1 MNNFYSIER
10 NIQIVLYLLKASGIR
25 KVIASPGITNIGVV
39 ASMQQDPFF
48 EIYSCIDERSAA
60 YMACGLAEESGEAVV
75 LSCTGATASREY
87 MPGLTE
93 AYYRKLPIIA
103 LTSSQVSSRIGHL
116 FPQVTDR
123 QNPPS
128 DVALHSFLLQTVKDA
143 NDEWDCTI
151 KMNKA
156 LSLLRRHGGGPV
168 HINLETTYSHD
179 FSCKTLPK
187 ARKIEH
193 ITSEGTFPELPSG
206 RIGIFMASH
215 KKWSEKEVEAIDNF
229 CAQNNAVV
237 FCDQTSNYKGKYRAL
252 LSLVGTQEGN
262 RTYLEK
268 LAPDLLI
275 HIGGI
280 SGDYASYNFCR
291 KARTVW
297 RVNEDGVV
305 RDLFHKL
312 SYVFEM
318 PEMYFF
324 NHYIK
329 KEDKTQY
336 TNEYWNACKEAY
348 DTIYSKIP
356 ETLPF
361 SNIWIAKNIA
371 SQLPEGSVLHLGIL
385 NSLRTWNFFEIPK
398 SVREYSNVGG
408 FGIDGNASTLVGAS
422 LTNKEKLFFGVFGD
436 LSMFYD
442 VNVLGNRNIGNN
454 IRLLI
459 INNGRGAEFRM
470 YNNPGAAFG
479 ETADNY
485 IAAAGHNGNQST
497 SLLKHIAGDLDY
509 KYISASNKE
518 EFLSHY
524 KEFICPEI
532 TQSIIFEVFTNY
544 KDESDALYIINHLV
558 EPTITESIKKT
569 TKAIVKGV
577 IGEDAAKSIKGFIKK

>member
-1 MNNFYSIER
+1 MNNFYTKER
-10 NIQIVLYLLKASGIR
+10 NIQIVLYLLKANGIR
-25 KVIASPGITNIGVV
+25 KIIASPGVTNIGVV

-156 LSLLRRHGGGPV
+156 VSLLLKHGGGPV

-187 ARKIEH
+187 ARKIEYVA
-193 ITSEGTFPELPSG
+193 TEGIFPELPSG
-206 RIGIFMASH
+206 RIGIFIASH
-215 KKWSEKEVEAIDNF
+215 KQWSEKEVEAIDNF
-229 CAQNNAVV
+229 CAQNNAVA
-237 FCDQTSNYKGKYRAL
+237 FCDHTSNYKGKYRVL

-262 RTYLEK
+262 RIYLEK

-275 HIGGI
+275 HIGEI
-280 SGDYASYNFCR
+280 SGDYATYNFCHN
-291 KARTVW
+291 ARTVW
-297 RVNEDGVV
+297 RINDDGII

-312 SYVFEM
+312 SFVFEM
-318 PEMYFF
+318 PEMHFF
-324 NHYIK
+324 THYI
-329 KEDKTQY
+329 KEDKTQH

-348 DTIYSKIP
+348 DTIYNKIP

-361 SNIWIAKNIA
+361 SNIWIAQIMA
-371 SQLPEGSVLHLGIL
+371 SQLPENSVLHLGIL

-422 LTNKEKLFFGVFGD
+422 LNNKEKLFFGVFGD

-479 ETADNY
+479 NEADQY

-497 SLLKHIAGDLDY
+497 NLLKHIAEDLGY
-509 KYISASNKE
+509 KYIAASNKE
-518 EFLSHY
+518 EFLFHY
-524 KEFICPEI
+524 KEFISPKI
-532 TQSIIFEVFTNY
+532 TQSIIFEVFTDY
-544 KDESDALYIINHLV
+544 EKESEALYIINHLLQ
-558 EPTITESIKKT
+558 PTVTESIKGT
-569 TKAIVKGV
+569 TKAFVKSV
-577 IGEDAAKSIKGFIKK
+577 IGDDVARNIKSLIKK